1 MISDNGKRQRFP
13 PKVPSDDTS
22 HWGVILAGGDGT
34 RLRSLTRQITGDDR
48 PKQFCPIFGDES
60 LLGRTRRRVARTVA
74 PERIVA
80 VLTKAHERFYAP
92 LIRQVPSH
100 LLVVQ
105 PENRGTSPAILYGLL
120 RIAKMAPTASVALF
134 PSDHYLSD
142 DEAFMAH
149 VRVAFDGVLRRPE
162 LVTLLG
168 ISPAYPE
175 TAYGWIEPGQ
185 PIFGNGR
192 PAIFRVRRF
201 WEKPKPV
208 LAQTLLAEG
217 GPWNSFVMVARV
229 ATLLALIESA
239 DPDLYH
245 TFLGLWPVLN
255 THDEEATIATLY
267 AGLPSTNFSEQVLA
281 SRPEDL
287 AVLPVGGVQ
296 WSDLGEPGRVLSVLA
311 QSGVRMNRAMAPTL
325 ISA

>member
-1 MISDNGKRQRFP
+1 MISDPDKRQPFSPR
-13 PKVPSDDTS
+13 VPSYDMS
-22 HWGVILAGGDGT
+22 RWGVILAGGDGT
-34 RLRSLTRQITGDDR
+34 RLRSLTRRITGDDR
-48 PKQFCPIFGDES
+48 PKQFCPIFDNES
-60 LLGRTRRRVARTVA
+60 LLDRTRRRVARTVA
-74 PERIVA
+74 PERTVA
-80 VLTKAHERFYAP
+80 VLTKGHERFCAP
-92 LIRQVPSH
+92 LIRQVPSR

-105 PENRGTSPAILYGLL
+105 PDNRGTSPAILYSLL

-134 PSDHYLSD
+134 PSDHYVSD

-149 VRVAFDGVLRRPE
+149 VRVALDGVLRRPE
-162 LVTLLG
+162 LVILLG

-175 TAYGWIEPGQ
+175 TAYGWIEPDQ
-185 PIFGNGR
+185 PIFGAGR
-192 PAIFRVRRF
+192 PAFFRVRRF

-208 LAQTLLAEG
+208 LARTLLAEG
-217 GPWNSFVMVARV
+217 CLWNSFVMVARG

-239 DPDLYH
+239 APDLYH

-255 THDEEATIATLY
+255 THDEEAAIEALY
-267 AGLPSTNFSEQVLA
+267 AGFPSTNFSEQVLA
-281 SRPEDL
+281 RRPEDL

-311 QSGVRMNRAMAPTL
+311 QSGIHRAMAPTL

>member
-1 MISDNGKRQRFP
+1 MISDNGKRQRFSP
-13 PKVPSDDTS
+13 TAPSYDTS
-22 HWGVILAGGDGT
+22 QWGVVLAGGDGT
-34 RLRSLTRQITGDDR
+34 RLRSLTRRITGDDR
-48 PKQFCPIFGDES
+48 PKQFCPIFDAES
-60 LLGRTRRRVARTVA
+60 LLDRTRRRVARTVA
-74 PERIVA
+74 PERTVA

-92 LIRQVPSH
+92 LILQVPSR

-105 PENRGTSPAILYGLL
+105 PENRGTSPAILYSLL

-134 PSDHYLSD
+134 PSDHYVSD
-142 DEAFMAH
+142 DEAFMGH

-175 TAYGWIEPGQ
+175 TAYGWIEPDQ

-192 PAIFRVRRF
+192 PAFFRVRRF

-208 LAQTLLAEG
+208 LARTLLAEG
-217 GPWNSFVMVARV
+217 CLWNSFVMVARG

-239 DPDLYH
+239 APDLYH
-245 TFLGLWPVLN
+245 TFLGLWPALN
-255 THDEEATIATLY
+255 THDEEAAIEALY
-267 AGLPSTNFSEQVLA
+267 AGLPSTNFSEQVLV

-296 WSDLGEPGRVLSVLA
+296 WSDLGEPGRVLSVLG
-311 QSGVRMNRAMAPTL
+311 QSGVNRAMAPTL

>member
-1 MISDNGKRQRFP
+1 MTSDNGRRQYCSPRE
-13 PKVPSDDTS
+13 PSYDPS
-22 HWGVILAGGDGT
+22 QWGLILAGGDGT
-34 RLRSLTRQITGDDR
+34 RLRSLTRRITGDDR
-48 PKQFCPIFGDES
+48 PKQFCPIFDNES
-60 LLGRTRRRVARTVA
+60 LLDRTRRRVARTVA
-74 PERIVA
+74 PERTVA

-92 LIRQVPSH
+92 LIHQVPSR

-105 PENRGTSPAILYGLL
+105 PENRGTSPAILYALL

-134 PSDHYLSD
+134 PSDHFVSD

-149 VRVAFDGVLRRPE
+149 VRVAFDGVLRWPE
-162 LVTLLG
+162 RVILLG
-168 ISPAYPE
+168 ISPASPE
-175 TAYGWIEPGQ
+175 TAYGWIEPDQ

-192 PAIFRVRRF
+192 PAFFRVRRF
-201 WEKPKPV
+201 WEKPKPM
-208 LAQTLLAEG
+208 LARTLLTEG
-217 GPWNSFVMVARV
+217 CLWNSFVMVARG

-239 DPDLYH
+239 APDLYH
-245 TFLGLWPVLN
+245 SFLDLWPVLI
-255 THDEEATIATLY
+255 THGEEAAIEALY
-267 AGLPSTNFSEQVLA
+267 AGLPSTNFSEQVLV

-311 QSGVRMNRAMAPTL
+311 QSRVHRAMAPTL

>member
-1 MISDNGKRQRFP
+1 MISDNGKRQRFS
-13 PKVPSDDTS
+13 PKVPSYDMS
-22 HWGVILAGGDGT
+22 QWGLILAGGDGT
-34 RLRSLTRQITGDDR
+34 RLRSLTRRITGDNR
-48 PKQFCPIFGDES
+48 PKQFCPIFDNES
-60 LLGRTRRRVARTVA
+60 LLDRTRRRVAQTVA
-74 PERIVA
+74 PERTVA

-92 LIRQVPSH
+92 LIHQVPSR

-105 PENRGTSPAILYGLL
+105 PENRGTSPAILYALL

-134 PSDHYLSD
+134 PSDHYVSD

-162 LVTLLG
+162 LVILLG
-168 ISPAYPE
+168 ISPASPE
-175 TAYGWIEPGQ
+175 TAYGWIEPDQ

-192 PAIFRVRRF
+192 PAFFRVRRF
-201 WEKPKPV
+201 WEKPKPI
-208 LAQTLLAEG
+208 LARTLLAEG
-217 GPWNSFVMVARV
+217 CLWNSFVMVARG
-229 ATLLALIESA
+229 ATLLALIEGA
-239 DPDLYH
+239 APDLYH
-245 TFLGLWPVLN
+245 SFLGLWPVLN
-255 THDEEATIATLY
+255 THDEEVAIEALY
-267 AGLPSTNFSEQVLA
+267 AGLPSTNFSEQVLV

-311 QSGVRMNRAMAPTL
+311 QSGVHRAMAPTL

>member
-1 MISDNGKRQRFP
+1 MIPDPDKRQRSSP
-13 PKVPSDDTS
+13 RVPSYDMS
-22 HWGVILAGGDGT
+22 QWGVILAGGDGT
-34 RLRSLTRQITGDDR
+34 RLRSLTRRITGDDR
-48 PKQFCPIFGDES
+48 PKQFCPILDNES
-60 LLGRTRRRVARTVA
+60 LLNRTRRRVARTVA
-74 PERIVA
+74 PERTVA

-92 LIRQVPSH
+92 LILQVPSR

-105 PENRGTSPAILYGLL
+105 PENRGTSPAILYSLL

-134 PSDHYLSD
+134 PSDHYVSD

-162 LVTLLG
+162 LVILLG
-168 ISPAYPE
+168 ISPAYSE
-175 TAYGWIEPGQ
+175 TAYGWIEPDR

-192 PAIFRVRRF
+192 PAFFRVRRF

-208 LAQTLLAEG
+208 LARTLLAEG
-217 GPWNSFVMVARV
+217 CLWNSFVMVGRV
-229 ATLLALIESA
+229 TTLLALIESA
-239 DPDLYH
+239 TPDLYH
-245 TFLGLWPVLN
+245 TFLDLWPVLN
-255 THDEEATIATLY
+255 THEEEAAIETLY

-281 SRPEDL
+281 SHPEDL

-311 QSGVRMNRAMAPTL
+311 HHGVRMDRIAAPTL

>member
-1 MISDNGKRQRFP
+1 MISDNGKRRRFSP
-13 PKVPSDDTS
+13 TVPSYDTS
-22 HWGVILAGGDGT
+22 QWGVILAGGDGT
-34 RLRSLTRQITGDDR
+34 RLRSLTRRITGDDR
-48 PKQFCPIFGDES
+48 PKQFCPIFDNES
-60 LLGRTRRRVARTVA
+60 LLDRTRRRVAQTVA
-74 PERIVA
+74 PERTVA

-92 LIRQVPSH
+92 LIRQVSSR

-105 PENRGTSPAILYGLL
+105 PENRGTSPAILYSLF

-134 PSDHYLSD
+134 PSDHYVSD

-162 LVTLLG
+162 LVILLG

-175 TAYGWIEPGQ
+175 TAYGWIEPDQ
-185 PIFGNGR
+185 PIFGNGQ
-192 PAIFRVRRF
+192 PAFFRVRRF

-208 LAQTLLAEG
+208 LARTLLAEG
-217 GPWNSFVMVARV
+217 CLWNSFVMVARG

-239 DPDLYH
+239 APDLYH

-255 THDEEATIATLY
+255 THDEEAAIEALY

-296 WSDLGEPGRVLSVLA
+296 WSDLGEPGRVLSVVA
-311 QSGVRMNRAMAPTL
+311 QSGVNRAMAPTL

>member
-1 MISDNGKRQRFP
+1 MISENGKGQRFSP
-13 PKVPSDDTS
+13 RVPSYDTS
-22 HWGVILAGGDGT
+22 QWGLILAGGDGT

-48 PKQFCPIFGDES
+48 PKQFCPIFDNEP
-60 LLGRTRRRVARTVA
+60 LLDRTRRRVARTLA
-74 PERIVA
+74 PERTIA
-80 VLTKAHERFYAP
+80 VLTKAHERFYTP
-92 LIRQVPSH
+92 LIRHVPSR

-105 PENRGTSPAILYGLL
+105 PVNRGTSPAILYGLL

-142 DEAFMAH
+142 EEAFMAQ

-162 LVTLLG
+162 LVILLG

-175 TAYGWIEPGQ
+175 TAYGWIEPHE

-192 PAIFRVRRF
+192 PALFRVRRF
-201 WEKPKPV
+201 WEKPKPM

-217 GPWNSFVMVARV
+217 CLWNSFVMVARG

-239 DPDLYH
+239 APDLYH
-245 TFLGLWPVLN
+245 AFLDLWPVLN
-255 THDEEATIATLY
+255 TRDEEAAIEALY

-281 SRPEDL
+281 GRPEDL

-296 WSDLGEPGRVLSVLA
+296 WSDLGEPNRVLSVLA
-311 QSGVRMNRAMAPTL
+311 QHGMNRAMAPAL